1 MLNETQI
8 DQYFEDGYVIPDY
21 RIPEKTIIAIQD
33 RHTELL
39 EAYPEFRDYCPA
51 ILQYDEG
58 FADFCR
64 NSEVLNMVEQ
74 LIGPDIALWNSSFF
88 CQTCWKWKGNPVAS
102 RRRVLAN
109 TTAGNLHGLGSGR

>member
-8 DQYFEDGYVIPDY
+8 EQYFEDGYVIPDY
-21 RIPEKTIIAIQD
+21 RIPEETILAIQD

-39 EAYPEFRDYCPA
+39 RSYPEFRDYCPA

-64 NSEVLNMVEQ
+64 NGKILNMVEQ
-74 LIGPDIALWNSSFF
+74 LIALE
-88 CQTCWKWKGNPVAS
+88 AS
-102 RRRVLAN
+102 KPFK
-109 TTAGNLHGLGSGR
+109 